1 MKRLELA
8 SGVMIVD
15 LNSTSDPNLPL
26 PDESANTLP
35 DDALEPIESAEAED
49 EVETVETP
57 GPSVLDDWIVYP
69 SMGFGILVTTALPI
83 FLGQRICLPVL
94 SALVLIPMVIW
105 ALREGRPRKAIQ
117 LGLFW
122 AVVQSAVIVI
132 ATVLLSD
139 NSASQAVVGGVEFR
153 SEWLSWIA
161 NGSPVLRTPA
171 LALDRTLLELIVYSA
186 AMFLTGSVA
195 GLIGLAAAMD
205 AFNFTAASLLT
216 QAARP
221 LLMFLGA
228 WPIWVIVRLV
238 SYLTIGAVLAEPMVH
253 LNLRVEFLLDWWRRR
268 KRLLVIG
275 LGIFAF
281 SVLLQVLLTPLY
293 RSLLQD
299 ALGLNY
305 Q

>member
-1 MKRLELA
+1 
-8 SGVMIVD
+8 MIVD
-15 LNSTSDPNLPL
+15 LNPTSDPKLPL

-49 EVETVETP
+49 EFETAETP

-94 SALVLIPMVIW
+94 SALVLIPMFIW
-105 ALREGRPRKAIQ
+105 ALREGRPHKAIQ

-122 AVVQSAVIVI
+122 AAVQSAVIVI

-139 NSASQAVVGGVEFR
+139 SASQAVVGGVEFR

-171 LALDRTLLELIVYSA
+171 LALDQTLLELIVFSA

-205 AFNFTAASLLT
+205 TFNFTAATLLT

-238 SYLTIGAVLAEPMVH
+238 SYLTVGAVLAEPMVH

-293 RSLLQD
+293 RSLLQA
-299 ALGLNY
+299 ALGLGSWNV

>member
-1 MKRLELA
+1 MDMIFDPNPTPDSKLPLADELA
-8 SGVMIVD
+8 
-15 LNSTSDPNLPL
+15 N
-26 PDESANTLP
+26 ALP
-35 DDALEPIESAEAED
+35 DDALEPIEPAEAAD
-49 EVETVETP
+49 EFETAEP
-57 GPSVLDDWIVYP
+57 SGPSVLDDWIVFP
-69 SMGFGILVTTALPI
+69 SMAFGILVTTALPI

-94 SALVLIPMVIW
+94 SALVLIPMFIW

-132 ATVLLSD
+132 ATVVLSD
-139 NSASQAVVGGVEFR
+139 GASRAVVGGVEFR
-153 SEWLSWIA
+153 SEWLTWIA
-161 NGSPVLRTPA
+161 NGAQVLRTPA
-171 LALDRTLLELIVYSA
+171 LALDRAVLELIAFSA

-221 LLMFLGA
+221 LLMLLGA

-238 SYLTIGAVLAEPMVH
+238 SYLTVGAVLAEPMVH

-268 KRLLVIG
+268 KRLLAIG
-275 LGIFAF
+275 LGLFAL
-281 SVLLQVLLTPLY
+281 SVLLQLLLAPLY
-293 RSLLQD
+293 RSLLHA
-299 ALGLNY
+299 ALGLES
-305 Q
+305 

>member
-1 MKRLELA
+1 
-8 SGVMIVD
+8 
-15 LNSTSDPNLPL
+15 
-26 PDESANTLP
+26 
-35 DDALEPIESAEAED
+35 
-49 EVETVETP
+49 
-57 GPSVLDDWIVYP
+57 
-69 SMGFGILVTTALPI
+69 MGFGILVTTALPI

-94 SALVLIPMVIW
+94 SALVLIPMFIW

-122 AVVQSAVIVI
+122 AVVQSAVFVI

-139 NSASQAVVGGVEFR
+139 SASQAVVGGVEFR

-161 NGSPVLRTPA
+161 NGTQVLRTPA
-171 LALDRTLLELIVYSA
+171 LALDRTVLELIVYSA

-221 LLMFLGA
+221 LLMLLGA

-238 SYLTIGAVLAEPMVH
+238 SYLTVGAVLAEPMVH

-268 KRLLVIG
+268 KRLLAIG
-275 LGIFAF
+275 LGLFVL

-293 RSLLQD
+293 RSLLQA
-299 ALGLNY
+299 ALGSEILVQRVIGNR
-305 Q
+305 

>member
-1 MKRLELA
+1 
-8 SGVMIVD
+8 MIVD
-15 LNSTSDPNLPL
+15 PNPTPDSQLPL
-26 PDESANTLP
+26 PGEPAIALP
-35 DDALEPIESAEAED
+35 NDTHEPIESAEVGDEIESAEP
-49 EVETVETP
+49 P

-69 SMGFGILVTTALPI
+69 SMAFGILVTTALPI

-94 SALVLIPMVIW
+94 SALVLIPMFVW
-105 ALREGRPRKAIQ
+105 AVREGRPRKAIE

-122 AVVQSAVIVI
+122 AVVQSAVFVI

-139 NSASQAVVGGVEFR
+139 SASQAVVGGVEFR

-221 LLMFLGA
+221 LLMLLGA

-238 SYLTIGAVLAEPMVH
+238 SYLTVGAVLAEPMVH
-253 LNLRVEFLLDWWRRR
+253 LNLRVEFLLDWWHGR
-268 KRLLVIG
+268 KRLLAIG
-275 LGIFAF
+275 LGLFVL
-281 SVLLQVLLTPLY
+281 SLLLQVLLTPLY
-293 RSLLQD
+293 RTLLQA
-299 ALGLNY
+299 ALGLES
-305 Q
+305 

>member
-1 MKRLELA
+1 MDMIFDPNPTPDSKLPLADELA
-8 SGVMIVD
+8 
-15 LNSTSDPNLPL
+15 N
-26 PDESANTLP
+26 ALP
-35 DDALEPIESAEAED
+35 DDALEPIEPAEAAD
-49 EVETVETP
+49 EFETAEP
-57 GPSVLDDWIVYP
+57 SGPSVLDDWIVFP
-69 SMGFGILVTTALPI
+69 SMAFGILVTTALPI

-94 SALVLIPMVIW
+94 SALVLIPMFIW

-132 ATVLLSD
+132 ATVVLSD
-139 NSASQAVVGGVEFR
+139 SASQAVVGGVEFR
-153 SEWLSWIA
+153 SEWLTWIA
-161 NGSPVLRTPA
+161 NGAQVLRTPA
-171 LALDRTLLELIVYSA
+171 LALDRAVLELIAYSA

-221 LLMFLGA
+221 LLMLLGV

-238 SYLTIGAVLAEPMVH
+238 SYLTVGAVLAEPMVH

-268 KRLLVIG
+268 KRLLAIG
-275 LGIFAF
+275 LGLFAL
-281 SVLLQVLLTPLY
+281 SVLLQLLLAPLY
-293 RSLLQD
+293 RSLLHA
-299 ALGLNY
+299 ALGLES
-305 Q
+305 

>member
-57 GPSVLDDWIVYP
+57 GPSVLDDWIVFP

-83 FLGQRICLPVL
+83 FLGQRICLPLL
-94 SALVLIPMVIW
+94 SALVLIPMFIW

-221 LLMFLGA
+221 LLMLLGA

-238 SYLTIGAVLAEPMVH
+238 SYLTVGAVLAEPMVH
-253 LNLRVEFLLDWWRRR
+253 LNLRVEFLLDWWHRR
-268 KRLLVIG
+268 KRLLAIG
-275 LGIFAF
+275 LGLFVL
-281 SVLLQVLLTPLY
+281 SLLLQVLLTPLY
-293 RSLLQD
+293 RTLLQA
-299 ALGLNY
+299 ALGLES
-305 Q
+305 

>member
-1 MKRLELA
+1 MCIR
-8 SGVMIVD
+8 D
-15 LNSTSDPNLPL
+15 
-26 PDESANTLP
+26 
-35 DDALEPIESAEAED
+35 
-49 EVETVETP
+49 
-57 GPSVLDDWIVYP
+57 
-69 SMGFGILVTTALPI
+69 
-83 FLGQRICLPVL
+83 R
-94 SALVLIPMVIW
+94 
-105 ALREGRPRKAIQ
+105 
-117 LGLFW
+117 FW
-122 AVVQSAVIVI
+122 AAVQSAVIVI

-139 NSASQAVVGGVEFR
+139 SASQAVVGGVEFR

-205 AFNFTAASLLT
+205 TFNFTAATLLT

-238 SYLTIGAVLAEPMVH
+238 SYLTVGAVLAEPMVH

-293 RSLLQD
+293 RSLLQA
-299 ALGLNY
+299 ALGLEF
-305 Q
+305 